1 MMFDQLSLAN
11 FKEDLPNIIF
21 LIVMSSIF
29 VGGLQILVNKFRE
42 MPSSKYD

>member
-11 FKEDLPNIIF
+11 FKEDLPNIVF

-29 VGGLQILVNKFRE
+29 VGGLQILVNKF
-42 MPSSKYD
+42 MKIPSSKKD